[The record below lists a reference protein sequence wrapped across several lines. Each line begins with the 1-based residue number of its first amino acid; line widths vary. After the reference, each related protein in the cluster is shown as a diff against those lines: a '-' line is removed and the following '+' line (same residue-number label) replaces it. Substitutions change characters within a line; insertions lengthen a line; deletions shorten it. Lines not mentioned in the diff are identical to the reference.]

1 MTLGLALA
9 ATGATA
15 ILATERFGAGPAF
28 ASGPTRV
35 IVDTDIEGDVD
46 DVGALAEV
54 NHMVD
59 LGQANLLAVTVDTSA
74 PWGPQAVDAID
85 TYYGHDVPIGQLQ
98 GASFDPVDSPANY
111 TEALAEEFPRA
122 RSGVAVEEA
131 VSLLR
136 RTLAAQPN
144 GSVVIVGIGFLG
156 NLSALL
162 QSAPDAYSP
171 LSGSAL
177 VAQKVGRLALMGGYY
192 PSGTDGFNWGY
203 DKVSA
208 GNVINSWPGSI
219 VFSGLGGSVGTGTRL
234 ASEVPVTDPVRRAYE
249 LFPGASTTR
258 PSWDQIAM
266 LAGVLG
272 LQGTF
277 TEVTGVNSYDVSTGE
292 NDFTPSSTGP
302 HSYLVQAVSDT
313 QLATTIE
320 DSMVA
325 APASTNIPDGVYTLT
340 AEHSSKVLDVNLCS
354 SSGAVQQYRAL
365 GNICQ
370 RWRLTG
376 LGGGYYEIQSVA
388 TGNVL
393 DVWQMSTSNGGS
405 VVQHEWLNGSNQR
418 WALGPTGDGG
428 FRLVNENSVK
438 GLDVPYASLDD
449 GVAIWQYAWLGGDN
463 QKWALTNVGP

>member
-1 MTLGLALA
+1 M
-9 ATGATA
+9 
-15 ILATERFGAGPAF
+15 
-28 ASGPTRV
+28 
-35 IVDTDIEGDVD
+35 
-46 DVGALAEV
+46 
-54 NHMVD
+54 
-59 LGQANLLAVTVDTSA
+59 
-74 PWGPQAVDAID
+74 
-85 TYYGHDVPIGQLQ
+85 
-98 GASFDPVDSPANY
+98 
-111 TEALAEEFPRA
+111 
-122 RSGVAVEEA
+122 
-131 VSLLR
+131 
-136 RTLAAQPN
+136 
-144 GSVVIVGIGFLG
+144 
-156 NLSALL
+156 
-162 QSAPDAYSP
+162 
-171 LSGSAL
+171 
-177 VAQKVGRLALMGGYY
+177 
-192 PSGTDGFNWGY
+192 
-203 DKVSA
+203 
-208 GNVINSWPGSI
+208 
-219 VFSGLGGSVGTGTRL
+219 
-234 ASEVPVTDPVRRAYE
+234 RRAYE
-249 LFPGASTTR
+249 LFPGAFTTR

-302 HSYLVQAVSDT
+302 HAYLVQAVSDT

-376 LGGGYYEIQSVA
+376 LGGGLYEIQSVA

-405 VVQHEWLNGSNQR
+405 VGNSTWLGAEATR
-418 WALGPTGDGG
+418 GGRFARPVRGG
-428 FRLVNENSVK
+428 FGPPGQRGQRQEEPVK
-438 GLDVPYASLDD
+438 CRPAYPGQQ